1 MLPNS
6 FCGTNS
12 VKKFSITFTN
22 FPHSISPRS
31 LIGIIKNYANL
42 VKTWIWT
49 QSIWRQGKTSE
60 MHKLEGKSH
69 KGEKEGREVL
79 TWSPFDTWH
88 TLHHWN
94 GIVVI
99 WFVARGVLR
108 WRGPLLEAKVKAR
121 GNLHL
126 QSHTNPTK
134 RTTVNPKSF
143 STQAPILQTLL
154 DTVLTSKTSQ
164 FSCHSNS
171 AKVTTMW

>member
-108 WRGPLLEAKVKAR
+108 WRVHCWKQRWKLEVTCIC
-121 GNLHL
+121 NLIPIQQKGQQLTQNHF
-126 QSHTNPTK
+126 P
-134 RTTVNPKSF
+134 PKLPSF
-143 STQAPILQTLL
+143 RLFWIL
-154 DTVLTSKTSQ
+154 
-164 FSCHSNS
+164 C
-171 AKVTTMW
+171 